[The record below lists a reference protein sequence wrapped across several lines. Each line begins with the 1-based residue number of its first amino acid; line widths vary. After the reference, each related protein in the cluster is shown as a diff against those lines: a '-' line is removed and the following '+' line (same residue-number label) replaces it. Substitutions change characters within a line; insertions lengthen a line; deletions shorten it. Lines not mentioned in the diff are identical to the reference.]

1 MSENLQIRK
10 KDGSPYRFMIV
21 DDSDFILK
29 SLKLTIS
36 LLGGEVVGESKDGN
50 EAIEMYK
57 KLRPDVVT
65 CDIVMPTMSGV
76 DVVKH
81 LVNLDPEAKVI
92 MVSSLGHKEMIEQ
105 AVSRGAK
112 YFIVKPFK
120 PADAAGAINTV
131 VKKLF
136 KHTA

>member
-1 MSENLQIRK
+1 MSETLQIK
-10 KDGSPYRFMIV
+10 KADGSPYRFMIV
-21 DDSDFILK
+21 DDSEFILK
-29 SLKLTIS
+29 SLKVTIS
-36 LLGGEVVGESKDGN
+36 LLGGEVVGESKDGT
-50 EAIEMYK
+50 EAIDIYK
-57 KLRPDVVT
+57 KVRPDVVT

-76 DVVKH
+76 EVVKH

-120 PADAAGAINTV
+120 PAEAAMAIGAVI
-131 VKKLF
+131 KKLF
-136 KHTA
+136 RH

>member
-1 MSENLQIRK
+1 
-10 KDGSPYRFMIV
+10 MIV
-21 DDSDFILK
+21 DDSEFIIK
-29 SLKLTIS
+29 SLRVTIS
-36 LLGGEVVGESKDGN
+36 LLGGEVVGESKDGT
-50 EAIEMYK
+50 EAIDTYK
-57 KLRPDVVT
+57 KVRPDLVT

-76 DVVKH
+76 EVVKH

-120 PADAAGAINTV
+120 PAEAAMAIGTV
-131 VKKLF
+131 IKKIF
-136 KHTA
+136 RH

>member
-1 MSENLQIRK
+1 MSETLQIRK
-10 KDGSPYRFMIV
+10 ADGSPYRFMIV
-21 DDSDFILK
+21 DDSEFILK
-29 SLKLTIS
+29 SLKVTIS
-36 LLGGEVVGESKDGN
+36 LLGGEVVGESKDGT
-50 EAIEMYK
+50 EAIDIYK
-57 KLRPDVVT
+57 KVRPDVVT

-76 DVVKH
+76 EVVKH

-120 PADAAGAINTV
+120 PAEAAMAIGAVI
-131 VKKLF
+131 KKLF
-136 KHTA
+136 RH

>member
-1 MSENLQIRK
+1 MTNTLQLKK

-21 DDSDFILK
+21 DDSEFILK
-29 SLKLTIS
+29 SLKFTIG
-36 LLGGEVVGESKDGN
+36 LLGGEVVGESKDGT
-50 EAIEMYK
+50 EAIELYK
-57 KLRPDVVT
+57 RVRPDLVT

-76 DVVKH
+76 DVVRH

-112 YFIVKPFK
+112 YFLVKPFR
-120 PADAAGAINTV
+120 PDEAATAIGTV

-136 KHTA
+136 GH